1 MQALGI
7 SLVGLIAYAINFLVL
22 VVLLRLLLYKPV
34 KDVLDK
40 RKLRIAEGLEAAER
54 ASEEAS
60 EQRKKFEGELEEA
73 RGKARIEAAK
83 LAEQVEKVRNDVL
96 QSAEKEAAAIKDRIM
111 KEIAQERQQAEAAL
125 EQQTVELALAIS
137 KKVVGEALDQDS
149 QRLLVARF
157 LNEMKDESK
166 Q

>member
-7 SLVGLIAYAINFLVL
+7 SLVGLIAYAINFVVL

-34 KDVLDK
+34 KDLLDK
-40 RKLRIAEGLEAAER
+40 RKLRIAEGLQAAER
-54 ASEEAS
+54 TSKEAS
-60 EQRKKFEGELEEA
+60 EQREKFESELEEA
-73 RGKARIEAAK
+73 RGKAQLEAAK
-83 LAEQVEKVRNDVL
+83 LAEQAEQVRNDVL
-96 QSAEKEAAAIKDRIM
+96 QSAEKEAALIKDRIM

-149 QRLLVARF
+149 QRLLVAKF
-157 LNEMKDESK
+157 LNEMKAESK